1 MPRVRGTI
9 LGAVTLLDADG
20 GNEQGV
26 VRFSE
31 TDMTNRQ
38 VGEFAVKTD
47 EPRILR
53 IHNRS
58 GTVSYALKVAAIE

>member
-1 MPRVRGTI
+1 MPLGTI
-9 LGAVTLLDADG
+9 LGAVALLDADG

-31 TDMTNRQ
+31 TDTSNRQ
-38 VGEFAVKTD
+38 VGEFSMKKD

-53 IHNRS
+53 IHNGS
-58 GTVSYALKVAAIE
+58 DTVSYALKIAKFE